1 MSVKLWI
8 FLIWYCEAFSGGYL
22 ISDLS
27 SIHTMQCQLQILDCL
42 YKTDLLNW
50 SQHFLNIKEQ
60 EEFCLRSPAWNICR
74 RAGYYEQMEVDIA
87 WLPSFFVLQSPGL
100 CSVLTTTGAFQ
111 YYTLSPMPWVQ
122 TSQPER
128 YLGLDKLHKSIQF
141 CLKRWNCRL
150 EKRFWVRT
158 LRAGFSRD
166 VGETLAPSTVGISVI
181 LNIW

>member
-1 MSVKLWI
+1 
-8 FLIWYCEAFSGGYL
+8 
-22 ISDLS
+22 
-27 SIHTMQCQLQILDCL
+27 MQCQLQILDCL

-87 WLPSFFVLQSPGL
+87 WVPSFFVPHIFWIVFSPHHNY
-100 CSVLTTTGAFQ
+100 TTFQ
-111 YYTLSPMPWVQ
+111 YYTPSLAPLPSVQ
-122 TSQPER
+122 TNQPEWN
-128 YLGLDKLHKSIQF
+128 LWPPKLHKSIQF

>member
-1 MSVKLWI
+1 
-8 FLIWYCEAFSGGYL
+8 
-22 ISDLS
+22 
-27 SIHTMQCQLQILDCL
+27 MQCQLQILDCL

-87 WLPSFFVLQSPGL
+87 WLPSFFVPHIFRIVFSPHHNHHNHLPVLHPQSG
-100 CSVLTTTGAFQ
+100 SSA
-111 YYTLSPMPWVQ
+111 LSPD
-122 TSQPER
+122 QPTRMESWPP
-128 YLGLDKLHKSIQF
+128 KLQESIQF